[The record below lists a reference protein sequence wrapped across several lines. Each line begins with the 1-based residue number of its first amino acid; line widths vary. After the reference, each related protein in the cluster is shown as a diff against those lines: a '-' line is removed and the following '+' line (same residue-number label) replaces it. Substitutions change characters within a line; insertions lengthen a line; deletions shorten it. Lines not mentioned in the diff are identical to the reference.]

1 MQSWSLGRF
10 VKEHSCKEAGLI
22 WGVTH
27 QAVSKAVRNKLDV
40 TIVLNNGV
48 YSAHRSEELGSITV
62 SNFKR
67 LRKA

>member
-1 MQSWSLGRF
+1 MKTWSLEKF

-27 QAVSKAVRNKLDV
+27 QAVSKAVRNGRDV

-48 YSAHRSEELGSITV
+48 YSAHQNEELGSITV
-62 SNFKR
+62 SKFKR
-67 LRKA
+67 LRKV